1 MKIHTKRNIF
11 IFLLQ
16 LISFSIFSEDFKLQ
30 FIKGDISS
38 KTSAVKNSTG
48 EESVWLSE
56 QAIQYV
62 LNFQDFIA
70 TDRETEGLI
79 VAAILS
85 LSPDYITSLSN
96 ENKIQLIDN
105 YKKLFNIFNKS
116 GTVQIAINS
125 KISTLNKALPYE
137 EFTPILNEYIN
148 KSKTKIEDVNVLK
161 STIVALKDIGNSDSF
176 LILFD
181 LLADKNF
188 DSYNSE
194 ILQTLSSLVDI
205 STDVI
210 IDFIEKNDIEKS
222 KPIYLVLT
230 NKNISSKNSSM
241 IAENILKK
249 SILSSE
255 ASLDDL
261 KTVDVELQ
269 VNAITILNEN
279 KWTRASSLA
288 ISFFDLAK
296 KEYSKKIMSEDQFIK
311 VISAMS
317 NIAPLT
323 STAPLAKYLEEINTN
338 TEINVQYSEQITQ
351 TVINTLGIIGDK
363 SAFDSLLAATY
374 LGYPDFIL
382 SAARDALANLKW

>member
-296 KEYSKKIMSEDQFIK
+296 KEYSKKIMSEDLFIK

-338 TEINVQYSEQITQ
+338 TENNVQYSEQITQ

>member
-338 TEINVQYSEQITQ
+338 TENNVQYSEQITQ